1 MYELYR
7 KMPYGVEFDDTTM
20 ILRDGS
26 VCAAFEVYG
35 IDADTSDSSDV
46 LDLRARV
53 SQILNGLDESF
64 SIFIHRFRRDV
75 QISGYTKPV
84 HPFAH
89 AVDDAWFDGLDASQP
104 KEAVIVL
111 TIVRANNNALRVPL
125 LGKALKRVGRKNL
138 AELAGSLSEIT
149 SVFADALNVTLS
161 PLSISDGAFGSAMS
175 VLNFQPYVPMR
186 RGLMTLVAQDV
197 SEVSLEFGLDGI
209 VDVNDG
215 EAVAA
220 VISVKENPT
229 ATTPGALDALG
240 ALDDVVVVHS
250 YAPIHRDNIV
260 EQARTRILQ
269 MQASNDLAQ
278 RVENQLIETVD
289 RIESGEL
296 GVGEYRLT
304 ILVRADDRRQLDARV
319 SDVMSVCQRAGF
331 RMLRDRAATATELL
345 SCHPGNGHMTARSS
359 YVTSE
364 TFADLASLHGAD
376 IGAGVGEV
384 PWNEPITVMETERGT
399 PYRFNLHPRGLP
411 DAEPTNGHTLVL
423 GPSNGGKTTTTL
435 FLAAQ
440 ALRHGGRLIALDK
453 DRAMEMPIRAM
464 GGTYAAVKVGEPTG
478 LNPLL
483 TESGPRGEAWLL
495 SWFSAL
501 LENTGKPLTPT
512 QSQALKSAIRQNASA
527 PDTLKNFT
535 QFVSLIGD
543 ADDGNDLALRVREWG
558 PDGRYSWVF
567 GESDDV
573 LVNFGANDVT
583 ALDLTEVLAAG
594 TERTAILA
602 YLFRALEMV
611 MEEKRP
617 MVLLVDEAWQVLD
630 DPYFAEEMKKWLVT
644 ARKMNVVVVM
654 LTQFPSQ
661 IQQSAAKSILEGL
674 PNQLIFPNH
683 RAELGHYDG
692 MSMSDGELSFILGKS
707 LQGRKAL
714 HRTDAGSTILDV
726 DLGRLGP
733 LLTVLGGGR
742 SGSARFGDDYRD
754 RPDFWRDQN
763 ASDDLETSPER
774 LAHV

>member
-7 KMPYGVEFDDTTM
+7 KMPYGVEFDDTVM

-26 VCAAFEVYG
+26 VCAAFEVNG

-64 SIFIHRFRRDV
+64 SFFIHRFRRDV
-75 QISGYTKPV
+75 QISGYTRPV

-89 AVDDAWFDGLDASQP
+89 AVDDAWFDGLNASQP

-111 TIVRANNNALRVPL
+111 TIVRANTNALRVPL

-138 AELAGSLSEIT
+138 AELAGSLSELT

-161 PLSISDGAFGSAMS
+161 PLSISDGAFGSAMA
-175 VLNFQPYVPMR
+175 VLNFQPYVSLR

-197 SEVSLEFGLDGI
+197 SDVSLEFGLDGI

-215 EAVAA
+215 EAVGA

-240 ALDDVVVVHS
+240 ALDDVVVVQS

-278 RVENQLIETVD
+278 RVENQLFEAVD

-304 ILVRADDRRQLDARV
+304 ILVRAPGRKELDARV
-319 SDVMSVCQRAGF
+319 SDVMSICQRAGF

-376 IGAGVGEV
+376 IGASVGEV

-399 PYRFNLHPRGLP
+399 PYRFSLHPRGLP

-501 LENTGKPLTPT
+501 LENTGRPLTPT

-527 PDTLKNFT
+527 PGNLKNFS

-630 DPYFAEEMKKWLVT
+630 DPYFAIEMKKWLVT

-683 RAELGHYDG
+683 RAEPGHYDG

-754 RPDFWRDQN
+754 RPDFWRNQN

-774 LAHV
+774 RAHV

>member
-7 KMPYGVEFDDTTM
+7 KMPYGVEFDDTVM

-26 VCAAFEVYG
+26 VCAAFEVNG

-64 SIFIHRFRRDV
+64 SFFIHRFRRDV
-75 QISGYTKPV
+75 QISGYTKPM

-89 AVDDAWFDGLDASQP
+89 AVDDAWFDGLNASQP

-111 TIVRANNNALRVPL
+111 TIVRANTNALRVPL

-138 AELAGSLSEIT
+138 AELAGSLSEMT

-161 PLSISDGAFGSAMS
+161 PLSISDGAFGSAMA
-175 VLNFQPYVPMR
+175 VLNFQPYVSLR

-197 SEVSLEFGLDGI
+197 SDVSLEFGLDGI

-220 VISVKENPT
+220 VVSVKENPT

-240 ALDDVVVVHS
+240 ALDDVVVVQS

-278 RVENQLIETVD
+278 RVENQLFEAVD

-304 ILVRADDRRQLDARV
+304 ILVRAPGRKELDARV
-319 SDVMSVCQRAGF
+319 SDVMSICQRAGF
-331 RMLRDRAATATELL
+331 RMLRDRAATANELL

-376 IGAGVGEV
+376 IGAGLGEV

-527 PDTLKNFT
+527 PDTLKNFS

-558 PDGRYSWVF
+558 PDGRYAWVF
-567 GESDDV
+567 GTSDDV

-630 DPYFAEEMKKWLVT
+630 DPYFAIEMKKWLVT

-683 RAELGHYDG
+683 RAEPGHYDG

-742 SGSARFGDDYRD
+742 SGSDRFGDDYRD

-763 ASDDLETSPER
+763 ASDDPETSPER
-774 LAHV
+774 RAHV

>member
-7 KMPYGVEFDDTTM
+7 KMPYGVEYDDTTM

-26 VCAAFEVYG
+26 LCAAFEVVG
-35 IDADTSDSSDV
+35 IDADTSDSGDL

-64 SIFIHRFRRDV
+64 SFFIHRFRRDV
-75 QISGYTKPV
+75 QISGFTKPV
-84 HPFAH
+84 HPFAK
-89 AVDDAWFDGLDASQP
+89 AVDDAWFDALNASQP

-111 TIVRANNNALRVPL
+111 TIVRANTNVLRVPL
-125 LGKALKRVGRKNL
+125 FGKALKRVGRKNL
-138 AELAGSLSEIT
+138 DELAGSLYELT
-149 SVFADALNVTLS
+149 SVFSDALNVHLS
-161 PLSISDGAFGSAMS
+161 ALSISSGAFGSAMA
-175 VLNFQPYVPMR
+175 VINFQPYVPLR

-197 SEVSLEFGLDGI
+197 SDVTLEFGSDGI
-209 VDVNDG
+209 VDLNDG
-215 EAVAA
+215 EAVGA

-229 ATTPGALDALG
+229 VTTPGAIDALS
-240 ALDDVVVVHS
+240 ALDDVVVVQG

-278 RVENQLIETVD
+278 RVENQLIEAVD

-304 ILVRADDRRQLDARV
+304 ILVRAATRKELDARV
-319 SDVMSVCQRAGF
+319 SDVMSICQRAHF
-331 RMLRDRAATATELL
+331 RMLRDRAAPTTELL

-364 TFADLASLHGAD
+364 TFADLASLHGCD

-384 PWNEPITVMETERGT
+384 PWTEPVTVLETERGT

-411 DAEPTNGHTLVL
+411 EAEPTNGHTLVL

-483 TESGPRGEAWLL
+483 TETGPRGEAWLL
-495 SWFSAL
+495 SWLSAL
-501 LENTGKPLTPT
+501 LESTGKPLTPT
-512 QSQALKSAIRQNASA
+512 QSLTLKSAIRQNASA
-527 PDTLKNFT
+527 PDNLKNFR
-535 QFVSLIGD
+535 QFVSLVGD
-543 ADDGNDLALRVREWG
+543 ADDSNDLALRVREWG

-567 GESDDV
+567 GENKNV

-683 RAELGHYDG
+683 RAEPGHYEG
-692 MSMSDGELSFILGKS
+692 MSMSDGELSFILGKAI
-707 LQGRKAL
+707 QGRKAL
-714 HRTDAGSTILDV
+714 HRTENGSTILDV
-726 DLGRLGP
+726 DLARLGP
-733 LLTVLGGGR
+733 LLTVLGGGA
-742 SGSARFGDDYRD
+742 SGTAKFGADYRD
-754 RPDFWRDQN
+754 RPDFWRDRSAIEDQEN
-763 ASDDLETSPER
+763 PLER
-774 LAHV
+774 IAHV

>member
-35 IDADTSDSSDV
+35 IDADTSDSADV

-64 SIFIHRFRRDV
+64 SFFIHRFRRDV

-89 AVDDAWFDGLDASQP
+89 AVDDAWFDGLNASQP

-138 AELAGSLSEIT
+138 AELAGSLSELT

-161 PLSISDGAFGSAMS
+161 PLSISDGAFGSAMA
-175 VLNFQPYVPMR
+175 VLNFQPYASMR

-197 SEVSLEFGLDGI
+197 SDVSLEFGLDGI
-209 VDVNDG
+209 IDVNDG

-240 ALDDVVVVHS
+240 ALDDVVVVQN

-278 RVENQLIETVD
+278 RVENQLVEAVD

-304 ILVRADDRRQLDARV
+304 ILVRAPDRKELDARV
-319 SDVMSVCQRAGF
+319 SDVMSICQRAGF

-384 PWNEPITVMETERGT
+384 PWNEPITVLETERGT

-483 TESGPRGEAWLL
+483 TETGPRGEAWLL
-495 SWFSAL
+495 GWFSAL
-501 LENTGKPLTPT
+501 LEHTGKPLTPT

-527 PDTLKNFT
+527 PGNLKNFS

-558 PDGRYSWVF
+558 PDGRYAWVF

-583 ALDLTEVLAAG
+583 ALDLTDVLAAG

-602 YLFRALEMV
+602 YLFRAFETVL
-611 MEEKRP
+611 EEK
-617 MVLLVDEAWQVLD
+617 
-630 DPYFAEEMKKWLVT
+630 
-644 ARKMNVVVVM
+644 
-654 LTQFPSQ
+654 
-661 IQQSAAKSILEGL
+661 AA
-674 PNQLIFPNH
+674 
-683 RAELGHYDG
+683 DG
-692 MSMSDGELSFILGKS
+692 AA
-707 LQGRKAL
+707 GR
-714 HRTDAGSTILDV
+714 
-726 DLGRLGP
+726 
-733 LLTVLGGGR
+733 
-742 SGSARFGDDYRD
+742 
-754 RPDFWRDQN
+754 
-763 ASDDLETSPER
+763 
-774 LAHV
+774 

>member
-7 KMPYGVEFDDTTM
+7 KMPYGVEFDDTVM

-26 VCAAFEVYG
+26 VCAAFEVNG

-64 SIFIHRFRRDV
+64 SFFIHRFRRDV
-75 QISGYTKPV
+75 QISGYTKPM

-89 AVDDAWFDGLDASQP
+89 AVDDAWFDGLNASQP

-111 TIVRANNNALRVPL
+111 TIVRANTNALRVPL

-138 AELAGSLSEIT
+138 AELAGSLSEMT

-161 PLSISDGAFGSAMS
+161 PLSISDGAFGSAMA
-175 VLNFQPYVPMR
+175 VLNFQPYVSLR

-197 SEVSLEFGLDGI
+197 SDVSLEFGLDGI

-220 VISVKENPT
+220 VISVKDNPT

-240 ALDDVVVVHS
+240 ALDDVVVVQS

-278 RVENQLIETVD
+278 RVENQLFEAVD

-304 ILVRADDRRQLDARV
+304 ILVRAPGRKELDARV
-319 SDVMSVCQRAGF
+319 SDVMSICQRAGF
-331 RMLRDRAATATELL
+331 RMLRDRAATANELL

-376 IGAGVGEV
+376 IGAGLGEV

-527 PDTLKNFT
+527 PDTLKNFS

-558 PDGRYSWVF
+558 PDGRYAWVF
-567 GESDDV
+567 GTSDDV

-630 DPYFAEEMKKWLVT
+630 DPYFAIEMKKWLVT

-683 RAELGHYDG
+683 RAEPGHYDG

-742 SGSARFGDDYRD
+742 SGSDRFGDDYRD

-763 ASDDLETSPER
+763 ASDDPETSPER
-774 LAHV
+774 RAHV

>member
-7 KMPYGVEFDDTTM
+7 KMPYGVEFDDTVM

-26 VCAAFEVYG
+26 VCAAFEVSG
-35 IDADTSDSSDV
+35 IDADTSDSADV

-64 SIFIHRFRRDV
+64 SFFIHRFRRDV
-75 QISGYTKPV
+75 QISGYAKPV

-89 AVDDAWFDGLDASQP
+89 AVDDAWFDGLNASQP

-111 TIVRANNNALRVPL
+111 TIVRANTNALRVPL
-125 LGKALKRVGRKNL
+125 IGKALKRVGRKNL
-138 AELAGSLSEIT
+138 AELAGSLSEMT

-175 VLNFQPYVPMR
+175 VLNFQPYVSLR

-197 SEVSLEFGLDGI
+197 SDASLEFGLDGM
-209 VDVNDG
+209 VDINDG
-215 EAVAA
+215 EAVGA

-240 ALDDVVVVHS
+240 ALDDVVVVQN

-278 RVENQLIETVD
+278 RVENQLFEAVD

-304 ILVRADDRRQLDARV
+304 ILVRAPGRKELDARV
-319 SDVMSVCQRAGF
+319 SDVMSICQRAGF

-376 IGAGVGEV
+376 IGAGLGEV

-411 DAEPTNGHTLVL
+411 DAEPTNGHTLIL

-527 PDTLKNFT
+527 PGNLKNFS

-567 GESDDV
+567 GTSDDV

-630 DPYFAEEMKKWLVT
+630 DPYFAIEMKKWLVT

-683 RAELGHYDG
+683 RAEPGHYDG

-774 LAHV
+774 RAHV

>member
-7 KMPYGVEFDDTTM
+7 KMPYGVEFDNTVM

-26 VCAAFEVYG
+26 VCAAFEVSG
-35 IDADTSDSSDV
+35 IDPDTSDSADV

-64 SIFIHRFRRDV
+64 SFFIHRFRRDV

-89 AVDDAWFDGLDASQP
+89 AVDDAWFDGLNASQP

-111 TIVRANNNALRVPL
+111 TIVRANTNALRVPL

-138 AELAGSLSEIT
+138 AEMSGSLCELT

-161 PLSISDGAFGSAMS
+161 PLSISDGAFGSAMA
-175 VLNFQPYVPMR
+175 VLNFQPYVSLR

-197 SEVSLEFGLDGI
+197 SDVSLEFGLDGI
-209 VDVNDG
+209 VDINDG

-240 ALDDVVVVHS
+240 ALDDVVVVQS

-278 RVENQLIETVD
+278 RVENQLYEAVD
-289 RIESGEL
+289 RIESGKL

-304 ILVRADDRRQLDARV
+304 ILVRAPGRKELDARV
-319 SDVMSVCQRAGF
+319 SDVMSICQRAGF

-364 TFADLASLHGAD
+364 TFADLASLHSAD

-501 LENTGKPLTPT
+501 LENTGRLLTPT

-527 PDTLKNFT
+527 PDTLKNFS

-573 LVNFGANDVT
+573 LVNFAANDVT

-630 DPYFAEEMKKWLVT
+630 DPYFAIEMKKWLVT
-644 ARKMNVVVVM
+644 ARKLNVVVVM

-683 RAELGHYDG
+683 RAEPGHYDG

-763 ASDDLETSPER
+763 TSDDLETSPER
-774 LAHV
+774 RAHV

>member
-7 KMPYGVEFDDTTM
+7 NMPYGVEFDDTTM

-26 VCAAFEVYG
+26 VCAAFDVSG

-46 LDLRARV
+46 LDLRVRV

-64 SIFIHRFRRDV
+64 SFFIHRFRRDV

-84 HPFAH
+84 HPFAR
-89 AVDDAWFDGLDASQP
+89 AVDDAWFDGLNASQP

-138 AELAGSLSEIT
+138 AELARSLSELT

-161 PLSISDGAFGSAMS
+161 PLSISDGAFGSAMA
-175 VLNFQPYVPMR
+175 VLNFQPYTPMR

-197 SEVSLEFGLDGI
+197 SDVSLEFGLDGI

-220 VISVKENPT
+220 VVSVKENPT

-278 RVENQLIETVD
+278 RVENQLFEAVD

-304 ILVRADDRRQLDARV
+304 ILVRAPDRKELDARM
-319 SDVMSVCQRAGF
+319 SDVMSICQRAGF

-384 PWNEPITVMETERGT
+384 PWNEPITVLETERGT

-483 TESGPRGEAWLL
+483 TETGPRGEAWLL
-495 SWFSAL
+495 GWFSAL

-527 PDTLKNFT
+527 PDSLKNFS

-617 MVLLVDEAWQVLD
+617 MVLVVDEAWQVLD
-630 DPYFAEEMKKWLVT
+630 DPYFAIEMKKWLVT

-683 RAELGHYDG
+683 RAEPNHYDG
-692 MSMSDGELSFILGKS
+692 MSMSDGELSFILSKS

-714 HRTDAGSTILDV
+714 HRTDTGSTILDV

-754 RPDFWRDQN
+754 CPDFWRDQN
-763 ASDDLETSPER
+763 TSDDLETSLER

>member
-7 KMPYGVEFDDTTM
+7 KMPYGIEYDDTSM

-26 VCAAFEVYG
+26 VCAAFEVQG
-35 IDADTSDSSDV
+35 IDADTSDSRDV

-64 SIFIHRFRRDV
+64 SFFIHRYRRDV
-75 QISGYTKPV
+75 QISGFTP
-84 HPFAH
+84 PAQAFAQ
-89 AVDDAWFDGLDASQP
+89 AVDKAWFDGLNASQP

-111 TIVRANNNALRVPL
+111 TIVRANTNALRVPL

-149 SVFADALNVTLS
+149 SVFADALNVTLT
-161 PLSISDGAFGSAMS
+161 PLSIADGAFGSAMA
-175 VLNFQPYVPMR
+175 VINFQPYVPMR

-197 SEVSLEFGLDGI
+197 SDVSLEFGLDGV
-209 VDVNDG
+209 VDINDG
-215 EAVAA
+215 EAVGA

-229 ATTPGALDALG
+229 ATTPGAIDALG
-240 ALDDVVVVHS
+240 ALDDVVVVQS

-304 ILVRADDRRQLDARV
+304 ILVRAADRKELDARV
-319 SDVMSVCQRAGF
+319 SDVTSICTRAGF

-364 TFADLASLHGAD
+364 TFGDLASLHGAD

-384 PWNEPITVMETERGT
+384 PWNEPITVLETERGT

-411 DAEPTNGHTLVL
+411 NAEPTNGHTLVL

-440 ALRHGGRLIALDK
+440 ALRHGGRLVALDK

-483 TESGPRGEAWLL
+483 TETGPRGEAWLL

-512 QSQALKSAIRQNASA
+512 QSQVLKSAIRQNASA
-527 PDTLKNFT
+527 PDHLKNFS

-573 LVNFGANDVT
+573 LVNFGANEVT

-683 RAELGHYDG
+683 RAEPGHYDG
-692 MSMSDGELSFILGKS
+692 MAMSDGELSFILGKAI
-707 LQGRKAL
+707 QGRKAL
-714 HRTDAGSTILDV
+714 HRMENGSTILDV
-726 DLGRLGP
+726 DLGRLGH

-742 SGSARFGDDYRD
+742 SGTARFGDDYRD
-754 RPDFWRDQN
+754 RPDFWRDPTT
-763 ASDDLETSPER
+763 SDDVETPLER

>member
-26 VCAAFEVYG
+26 VCAAFEVSG
-35 IDADTSDSSDV
+35 IDADTSDSADV

-64 SIFIHRFRRDV
+64 SFFIHRFRRDV

-89 AVDDAWFDGLDASQP
+89 AVDDAWFDGLNASQP

-161 PLSISDGAFGSAMS
+161 PLSVSDGAFGSAMA
-175 VLNFQPYVPMR
+175 VLNFQPYTPMR

-197 SEVSLEFGLDGI
+197 SDVSLEFGLDGI
-209 VDVNDG
+209 VNVNDG

-220 VISVKENPT
+220 VVSVKENPT

-240 ALDDVVVVHS
+240 ALDDVVVVQN

-304 ILVRADDRRQLDARV
+304 ILVRAPDRKELDARV
-319 SDVMSVCQRAGF
+319 SDVMSICQRAGF

-384 PWNEPITVMETERGT
+384 PWNEPITVLETERGT

-483 TESGPRGEAWLL
+483 TETGPRGEAWLL

-527 PDTLKNFT
+527 PDSLKNFS

-683 RAELGHYDG
+683 RAEPGHYDG
-692 MSMSDGELSFILGKS
+692 MSMSDGELSFILSKS

-754 RPDFWRDQN
+754 RPDFWRDQT
-763 ASDDLETSPER
+763 ASDDLETSLER

>member
-7 KMPYGVEFDDTTM
+7 KMPYGVEFDDTVM

-26 VCAAFEVYG
+26 VCAAFEVRG

-64 SIFIHRFRRDV
+64 SFFIHRFRRDV

-89 AVDDAWFDGLDASQP
+89 AVDDAWFDGLNASQP

-111 TIVRANNNALRVPL
+111 TIVRANTNALRVPL

-138 AELAGSLSEIT
+138 AELACSLSEMT

-161 PLSISDGAFGSAMS
+161 PLSISDGAFGSAMA
-175 VLNFQPYVPMR
+175 VLNFQPYVSLR

-197 SEVSLEFGLDGI
+197 SDVSLEFGLDGI

-220 VISVKENPT
+220 VVSVKENPT

-278 RVENQLIETVD
+278 RVENQLFEAVD

-304 ILVRADDRRQLDARV
+304 ILVRAPDRKELDARM
-319 SDVMSVCQRAGF
+319 SDVMSICQRAGF

-384 PWNEPITVMETERGT
+384 PWNEPITVLETERGT

-543 ADDGNDLALRVREWG
+543 ADDSNDLALRVREWG

-567 GESDDV
+567 GESDNV
-573 LVNFGANDVT
+573 LVNFGANNVT

-630 DPYFAEEMKKWLVT
+630 DPYFAIEMKKWLVT

-683 RAELGHYDG
+683 RAEPGHYDG

-742 SGSARFGDDYRD
+742 SGSVRFGDDYRD

-763 ASDDLETSPER
+763 ASDDPETSPER
-774 LAHV
+774 RAHV

>member
-7 KMPYGVEFDDTTM
+7 KMPYGVEFDDTVM

-26 VCAAFEVYG
+26 VCAAFEVHG

-64 SIFIHRFRRDV
+64 SFFIHRFRRDV

-89 AVDDAWFDGLDASQP
+89 AVDDAWFDGLNASQP

-111 TIVRANNNALRVPL
+111 TIVRANTNALRVPL

-149 SVFADALNVTLS
+149 SMFADALNVTLT
-161 PLSISDGAFGSAMS
+161 PLSIADGAFGSAMA
-175 VLNFQPYVPMR
+175 VINFQPYVPMR

-197 SEVSLEFGLDGI
+197 SDVSLEFGLDGV

-215 EAVAA
+215 EAVGA

-229 ATTPGALDALG
+229 ATTPGAIDALG

-278 RVENQLIETVD
+278 RVENQLFEAVD

-304 ILVRADDRRQLDARV
+304 ILVRAPGRKELDARV
-319 SDVMSVCQRAGF
+319 SDVMSICQRAGF
-331 RMLRDRAATATELL
+331 RMLRDRTATATELL

-376 IGAGVGEV
+376 IGAGLGEV

-464 GGTYAAVKVGEPTG
+464 GGTYAAVKVGDPTG

-527 PDTLKNFT
+527 PGNLKNFS

-543 ADDGNDLALRVREWG
+543 ADDGNDLALRMREWG

-567 GESDDV
+567 GTSDDV
-573 LVNFGANDVT
+573 LVNFAANDVT

-630 DPYFAEEMKKWLVT
+630 DPYFAIEMKKWLVT
-644 ARKMNVVVVM
+644 ARKLNVVVVM

-683 RAELGHYDG
+683 RAEPGHYDG

-763 ASDDLETSPER
+763 ASDDPETSPER

>member
-26 VCAAFEVYG
+26 VCAAFEVGG
-35 IDADTSDSSDV
+35 IDADTSDSADV

-53 SQILNGLDESF
+53 SQILNGLDEGFSF
-64 SIFIHRFRRDV
+64 FIHRFRRDV
-75 QISGYTKPV
+75 QISGFSKPDQA
-84 HPFAH
+84 FAN
-89 AVDDAWFDGLDASQP
+89 AVDDTWFDGLNASGP

-111 TIVRANNNALRVPL
+111 TVVRANNNAVRVPL
-125 LGKALKRVGRKNL
+125 LGKALKKVGRKNL
-138 AELAGSLSEIT
+138 HEIAASLHEMT
-149 SVFADALNVTLS
+149 SVFSDALNVTLT
-161 PLSISDGAFGSAMS
+161 PLTISDGAFGSAMA
-175 VLNFQPYVPMR
+175 VINMQPYQALR

-197 SEVSLEFGLDGI
+197 SDVSLEFGADGVI
-209 VDVNDG
+209 AINDG
-215 EAVAA
+215 EAVGA

-229 ATTPGALDALG
+229 STTPGAIDALG
-240 ALDDVVVVHS
+240 ALDDVVVVQS
-250 YAPIHRDNIV
+250 YAPIHRDDIV

-269 MQASNDLAQ
+269 MQASGDLAQ
-278 RVENQLIETVD
+278 RVENQLVETVD

-296 GVGEYRLT
+296 GVGEYCLT
-304 ILVRADDRRQLDARV
+304 VLVRADTRKELDGRI
-319 SDVMSVCQRAGF
+319 SDVMSMCQRAGF

-345 SCHPGNGHMTARSS
+345 SCHPGNGHMTSRST

-364 TFADLASLHGAD
+364 TFADLASLHGSD

-384 PWNEPITVMETERGT
+384 PWREPITVLETERGT
-399 PYRFNLHPRGLP
+399 PYRFNLHPRGAP
-411 DAEPTNGHTLVL
+411 EAEPTNGHTLVL

-440 ALRHGGRLIALDK
+440 ALRHGGRVIALDK

-483 TESGPRGEAWLL
+483 TETGPRGEAWLL
-495 SWFSAL
+495 SWLSAL
-501 LENTGKPLTPT
+501 LETTGKPLTPL
-512 QSQALKSAIRQNASA
+512 QSQVLKGAIRQNASA
-527 PDTLKNFT
+527 PDRLKTFS
-535 QFVSLIGD
+535 QFISLVGD
-543 ADDGNDLALRVREWG
+543 ADDDKDLALRVREWG

-567 GESDDV
+567 GDSDDV
-573 LVNFGANDVT
+573 LVNFAANDVT
-583 ALDLTEVLAAG
+583 ALDLTEVLGAG

-617 MVLLVDEAWQVLD
+617 MVLIVDEAWQVLD

-661 IQQSAAKSILEGL
+661 IEQSAAKSILEGL

-683 RAELGHYDG
+683 RAEPSNYSS
-692 MSMSDGELSFILGKS
+692 MAMSDGELSFILGKAS
-707 LQGRKAL
+707 QGRKAL
-714 HRTDAGSTILDV
+714 HRTEKGSTILDV
-726 DLGRLGP
+726 DLSRLGP
-733 LLTVLGGGR
+733 LLTVLGGGS
-742 SGSARFGDDYRD
+742 SGLAKFGDDYRN
-754 RPDFWRDQN
+754 RPDFWRSQDGATAAN
-763 ASDDLETSPER
+763 KTLERTT
-774 LAHV
+774 HD

>member
-1 MYELYR
+1 MCRKALAAPRSVSNAPQRAVHPMYELYR

-35 IDADTSDSSDV
+35 IDADTSDSADV

-64 SIFIHRFRRDV
+64 SFFIHRFRRDV

-89 AVDDAWFDGLDASQP
+89 AVDDAWFDGLNASQP

-138 AELAGSLSEIT
+138 AELAGSLSELT

-161 PLSISDGAFGSAMS
+161 PLSISDGAFGSAMA
-175 VLNFQPYVPMR
+175 VLNFQPYASMR

-197 SEVSLEFGLDGI
+197 SDVSLEFGLDGI
-209 VDVNDG
+209 IDVNDG

-240 ALDDVVVVHS
+240 ALDDVVVVQN

-278 RVENQLIETVD
+278 RVENQLVEAVD

-304 ILVRADDRRQLDARV
+304 ILVRAPDRKELDARV
-319 SDVMSVCQRAGF
+319 SDVMSICQRAGF

-384 PWNEPITVMETERGT
+384 PWNEPITVLETERGT

-483 TESGPRGEAWLL
+483 TETGPRGEAWLL
-495 SWFSAL
+495 GWFSAL
-501 LENTGKPLTPT
+501 LEHTGKPLTPT

-527 PDTLKNFT
+527 PGNLKNFS

-558 PDGRYSWVF
+558 PDGRYAWVF

-583 ALDLTEVLAAG
+583 ALDLTDVLAAG

-602 YLFRALEMV
+602 YLFRAFETVL
-611 MEEKRP
+611 EEK
-617 MVLLVDEAWQVLD
+617 
-630 DPYFAEEMKKWLVT
+630 
-644 ARKMNVVVVM
+644 
-654 LTQFPSQ
+654 
-661 IQQSAAKSILEGL
+661 AA
-674 PNQLIFPNH
+674 
-683 RAELGHYDG
+683 DG
-692 MSMSDGELSFILGKS
+692 AA
-707 LQGRKAL
+707 GR
-714 HRTDAGSTILDV
+714 
-726 DLGRLGP
+726 
-733 LLTVLGGGR
+733 
-742 SGSARFGDDYRD
+742 
-754 RPDFWRDQN
+754 
-763 ASDDLETSPER
+763 
-774 LAHV
+774 

>member
-26 VCAAFEVYG
+26 VCAAFEVNG

-64 SIFIHRFRRDV
+64 SFFIHRFRRDV

-89 AVDDAWFDGLDASQP
+89 AVDDAWFDGLNASQP

-161 PLSISDGAFGSAMS
+161 PLSISDGAFGSAMA
-175 VLNFQPYVPMR
+175 VLNFQPYAPMR

-197 SEVSLEFGLDGI
+197 SDVSLEFGLDGI

-215 EAVAA
+215 ETVAA
-220 VISVKENPT
+220 VVSVKENPT

-240 ALDDVVVVHS
+240 ALDDVVVVQH

-278 RVENQLIETVD
+278 RVENQLIDTVD

-304 ILVRADDRRQLDARV
+304 ILVRAPDRKELDARM
-319 SDVMSVCQRAGF
+319 SDVMSICQRAGF

-384 PWNEPITVMETERGT
+384 PWNEPITVLETERGT

-483 TESGPRGEAWLL
+483 TETGPRGEAWLL
-495 SWFSAL
+495 GWLSAL
-501 LENTGKPLTPT
+501 LENTGKPLTPA
-512 QSQALKSAIRQNASA
+512 QSQALKTAIRQNASA
-527 PDTLKNFT
+527 PDSLKNFS

-558 PDGRYSWVF
+558 PDGRYAWVF

-573 LVNFGANDVT
+573 LVNLGANDVT
-583 ALDLTEVLAAG
+583 ALDLTDVLAAG

-644 ARKMNVVVVM
+644 ARKMNVVVMM

-683 RAELGHYDG
+683 RAEPGHYDG
-692 MSMSDGELSFILGKS
+692 MSMSDGELSFILSKS

-714 HRTDAGSTILDV
+714 HRTDTGSTILDV

-763 ASDDLETSPER
+763 TSDDLETSLER